1 MLFLS
6 VWSIIPKAVF
16 TEQKLIENSNT
27 CHFKAYQKSTLT
39 NHRFK
44 FIVLI
49 VLIEKRVNRF
59 VFLGKTDYFQSNCAG
74 TKKSLIQKIFF
85 LPFLNITEHLF
96 PAVRCSNS
104 ILTFF
109 NPL

>member
-74 TKKSLIQKIFF
+74 TKNSPIQKIFF
-85 LPFLNITEHLF
+85 SPISKYHRALIYSFALF
-96 PAVRCSNS
+96 
-104 ILTFF
+104 
-109 NPL
+109 